1 MTAEE
6 FKTRLLPIKNKLYR
20 FALSL
25 LANRQEAEDAVQ
37 EVYLKMWNMRNS
49 LEKYKSTEALMMTI
63 TKNQCLDKLKL
74 KKNKAV
80 SLEIEHYNH
89 SADSPQEKTEQ
100 ADLVGK
106 VRELIKNLPEQQKII
121 VHLRDVEGYDFE
133 EIVKITG
140 QDLNY
145 VRVNLSRGRKKVR
158 ETINKIQ
165 SYEPS
170 NS

>member
-6 FKTRLLPIKNKLYR
+6 FKIRLLPIKNKLYR
-20 FALSL
+20 FAISL

-63 TKNQCLDKLKL
+63 TKNHCLDKLKL

-89 SADSPQEKTEQ
+89 SADSPQEKTERT
-100 ADLVGK
+100 DLVGRVK
-106 VRELIKNLPEQQKII
+106 QAIETLPEQQKII
-121 VHLRDVEGYDFE
+121 VHLRDIEGYEFE

-145 VRVNLSRGRKKVR
+145 IRVNLSRGRKKIR

>member
-6 FKTRLLPIKNKLYR
+6 FKSRLLPVKNKLYR
-20 FALSL
+20 LAFRL
-25 LANRQEAEDAVQ
+25 LVNKQEAEDAVQ

-49 LEKYKSTEALMMTI
+49 LEKYRSTEALMMTI
-63 TKNQCLDKLKL
+63 TKNHCLDKLKV

-80 SLEIEHYNH
+80 SLEFEQH
-89 SADSPQEKTEQ
+89 SHSTINPYETAEQ
-100 ADLVGK
+100 TDLVSK
-106 VRELIKNLPEQQKII
+106 VKQAIETLPEQQKII
-121 VHLRDVEGYDFE
+121 VHLRDVEGYDFDA
-133 EIVKITG
+133 ITKITG

-165 SYEPS
+165 SYEAS
-170 NS
+170 RS